1 MTVYG
6 AAAVCAAA
14 LLYSSS
20 AAAQR
25 GGCDRTCLEGFL
37 DFYVAAVVAH
47 DATLLPLARDVKF
60 TENGQRL
67 NLDDGLWHTA
77 TERGAYALK
86 LADVERG
93 QAVLMATIR
102 ESGEPTVLVA
112 RLGIEQRA
120 VAEIETLV
128 IRDAQVAARLDEIGA
143 PRRAWSEPVAE
154 RLPRAELVRIANTYG
169 SRTGS
174 CSPATRRS

>member
-1 MTVYG
+1 VKSYG
-6 AAAVCAAA
+6 VAAVCAAA

-25 GGCDRTCLEGFL
+25 GGCDRACLEGFL

-67 NLDDGLWHTA
+67 NLDDGLWHAA

-93 QAVLMATIR
+93 QAVLMATIPKPASR
-102 ESGEPTVLVA
+102 SCWPATLRVGSGWSTWQESLS
-112 RLGIEQRA
+112 
-120 VAEIETLV
+120 
-128 IRDAQVAARLDEIGA
+128 
-143 PRRAWSEPVAE
+143 SEP
-154 RLPRAELVRIANTYG
+154 RN
-169 SRTGS
+169 
-174 CSPATRRS
+174 